1 MGKHITEQ
9 RRFALLGLLAGLGMV
24 LAWIGHSDA
33 GAIATEI
40 ATDIATESA
49 SATGDAG
56 ALSQVGFIEGI
67 ILGLTQGLTEF
78 LPISSTAHLKVVP
91 VALGMGDP
99 GVALTAVLQLGSVAA
114 VLSYF
119 REDLLDLMRGTKQAI
134 AEKNYRNRDF
144 RITLGILLGT
154 IPILIV
160 GLFIKIFVP
169 DYDNSPLRSVTSI
182 AIASI
187 VMAILLAAAE
197 QVGSRSRGYGQLG
210 LKDGLLIG
218 AAQALAVFPGVSR
231 SGSTLT
237 AGLFL
242 GIERAAAARFSFLLG
257 IPAITI
263 AGIIEFPTLLAG
275 SYGMREVGVLAV
287 ALLASVVS
295 SYWAIAFL
303 LKFLKTQSTW
313 VFVAY
318 RLIFG
323 VGLLLALNLGWLS
336 EGVG

>member
-1 MGKHITEQ
+1 MNQYGGGVG
-9 RRFALLGLLAGLGMV
+9 RWVLWVLVGLGFGLLG
-24 LAWIGHSDA
+24 HHD
-33 GAIATEI
+33 GAFA
-40 ATDIATESA
+40 ASA
-49 SATGDAG
+49 SDGG
-56 ALSQVGFIEGI
+56 ALSQVGYIEGI
-67 ILGLTQGLTEF
+67 VLGLTQGLTEF

-119 REDLLDLMRGTKQAI
+119 REDLLNLMKGTKTAI
-134 AEKNYRNRDF
+134 TEGNFQNRDF

-154 IPILIV
+154 IPIVIV
-160 GLFIKIFVP
+160 GLCIKFFVT
-169 DYDNSPLRSVTSI
+169 DFDNSPLRSITSI

-187 VMAILLAAAE
+187 VMAVLLALAE
-197 QVGSRSRGYGQLG
+197 QIGSRERGYGQLN
-210 LKDGLLIG
+210 LRDGILIG
-218 AAQALAVFPGVSR
+218 IAQALAVFPGVSR

-242 GIERAAAARFSFLLG
+242 GIERASAARFSFLLG
-257 IPAITI
+257 IPAITL
-263 AGIIEFPTLLAG
+263 AGVIEFPTLLEG
-275 SYGMREVGVLAV
+275 SYGPREFGVLAV

-295 SYWAIAFL
+295 SYGAIAFL

-323 VGLLLALNLGWLS
+323 VGLLAALNFGWLT

>member
-1 MGKHITEQ
+1 MGTQ
-9 RRFALLGLLAGLGMV
+9 GTRQGRAVRWGMVALGGLWLGLG
-24 LAWIGHSDA
+24 GHGVVAAEAAAQD
-33 GAIATEI
+33 
-40 ATDIATESA
+40 
-49 SATGDAG
+49 G
-56 ALSQVGFIEGI
+56 ALSQVSFVEGI
-67 ILGLTQGLTEF
+67 ILGLVQGLTEF

-119 REDLLDLMRGTKQAI
+119 REDLLSLMRGTKTAI
-134 AEKNYRNRDF
+134 AERNFRNRDF

-154 IPILIV
+154 VPIVIV
-160 GLFIKIFVP
+160 GLCIKFFVT
-169 DYDNSPLRSVTSI
+169 DFDNSPLRSVTSI

-197 QVGSRSRGYGQLG
+197 QLGSRTRGYGQLG

-242 GIERAAAARFSFLLG
+242 GIDRASAARFSFLLG
-257 IPAITI
+257 IPAITL
-263 AGIIEFPTLLAG
+263 AGLVELPTLLTG
-275 SYGMREVGVLAV
+275 NYGLQEWLILAT
-287 ALLASVVS
+287 ALLASVLS

-323 VGLLLALNLGWLS
+323 IGLLAALNFGWLTES
-336 EGVG
+336 VG

>member
-1 MGKHITEQ
+1 MDKRITG
-9 RRFALLGLLAGLGMV
+9 RWTPLRWGLVVGLGMV
-24 LAWIGHSDA
+24 LGLLGHYDHVA
-33 GAIATEI
+33 VAADTVAQG
-40 ATDIATESA
+40 
-49 SATGDAG
+49 G

-67 ILGLTQGLTEF
+67 ILGLVQGLTEF

-119 REDLLDLMRGTKQAI
+119 REDLLSLIRGTKRAI
-134 AEKNYRNRDF
+134 AEKDYHNRDF

-154 IPILIV
+154 VPILIIGV
-160 GLFIKIFVP
+160 FIKVFVP

-197 QVGSRSRGYGQLG
+197 QLGSRLRGYDRLG

-242 GIERAAAARFSFLLG
+242 GIDRASAARFSFLLG
-257 IPAITI
+257 IPAITL
-263 AGIIEFPTLLAG
+263 AGIIEFPTLLEG

-287 ALLASVVS
+287 ALLASVAS
-295 SYWAIAFL
+295 SYGAIAFL

-323 VGLLLALNLGWLS
+323 IGLLLALNLGWLT

>member
-119 REDLLDLMRGTKQAI
+119 REDLLDLMRGTKTGRERKMKRI
-134 AEKNYRNRDF
+134 NY
-144 RITLGILLGT
+144 
-154 IPILIV
+154 
-160 GLFIKIFVP
+160 
-169 DYDNSPLRSVTSI
+169 
-182 AIASI
+182 
-187 VMAILLAAAE
+187 
-197 QVGSRSRGYGQLG
+197 Q
-210 LKDGLLIG
+210 
-218 AAQALAVFPGVSR
+218 
-231 SGSTLT
+231 
-237 AGLFL
+237 
-242 GIERAAAARFSFLLG
+242 
-257 IPAITI
+257 
-263 AGIIEFPTLLAG
+263 II
-275 SYGMREVGVLAV
+275 
-287 ALLASVVS
+287 
-295 SYWAIAFL
+295 IH
-303 LKFLKTQSTW
+303 
-313 VFVAY
+313 
-318 RLIFG
+318 
-323 VGLLLALNLGWLS
+323 
-336 EGVG
+336 

>member
-1 MGKHITEQ
+1 MDKRITG
-9 RRFALLGLLAGLGMV
+9 RWTPLRWGLVVGLGMV
-24 LAWIGHSDA
+24 LGLLGHYDHVA
-33 GAIATEI
+33 VAADTVAQG
-40 ATDIATESA
+40 
-49 SATGDAG
+49 G

-67 ILGLTQGLTEF
+67 ILGLVQGLTEF

-119 REDLLDLMRGTKQAI
+119 REDLLSLIRGTKRAI
-134 AEKNYRNRDF
+134 AEKDYHNRDF

-154 IPILIV
+154 VPILIIGV
-160 GLFIKIFVP
+160 FIKVFVP

-197 QVGSRSRGYGQLG
+197 QLGNRLRGYDRLG

-242 GIERAAAARFSFLLG
+242 GIDRASAARFSFLLG
-257 IPAITI
+257 IPAITL
-263 AGIIEFPTLLAG
+263 AGIIEFPTLLEG

-287 ALLASVVS
+287 ALLASVAS
-295 SYWAIAFL
+295 SYGAIAFL

-323 VGLLLALNLGWLS
+323 IGLLLALNLGWLT